1 MSPKRIVWALAG
13 ALTSLPLAAQNLVLN
28 AGFDQDTSSWGHPAS
43 ISTLAWSMSDA
54 NSNPNSGSAQLVN
67 IHPNPSNGVTVTQ
80 CIPMPQR
87 WAYRFSGKAMV
98 PSGEGQLLSNSTRVD
113 IRFSGNAE
121 CTQFSAGSIS
131 LGTAVNQFDTWQN
144 FGPVVRTAPIGTMA
158 VQIRGLITKFPAGGS
173 ATAHFDDFI
182 VEPDTLFIGGFE

>member
-1 MSPKRIVWALAG
+1 MSPTRIVWALAG
-13 ALTSLPLAAQNLVLN
+13 LMGSLPLAAQNLVLN
-28 AGFDQDTSSWGHPAS
+28 AGFDQDTSSWSNASS
-43 ISTLAWSMSDA
+43 ISTLTWSMSDA
-54 NSNPNSGSAQLVN
+54 NGDPNSGSAQLVN
-67 IHPNPSNGVTVTQ
+67 THPNQSNGATLTQ

-113 IRFSGNAE
+113 IRFSNNAE
-121 CTQFSAGSIS
+121 CTQFSAGNIS
-131 LGTAVNQFDTWQN
+131 LGNAVNQFDTWQN
-144 FGPVVRTAPIGTMA
+144 YGPVVRTAPIGTMA

-173 ATAHFDDFI
+173 AIGHFDDFV